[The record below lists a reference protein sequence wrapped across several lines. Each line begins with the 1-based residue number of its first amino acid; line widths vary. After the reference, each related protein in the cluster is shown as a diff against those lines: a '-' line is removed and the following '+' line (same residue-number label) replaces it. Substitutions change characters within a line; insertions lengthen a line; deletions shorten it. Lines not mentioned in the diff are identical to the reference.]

1 MTKLVPIAAAA
12 AVLLG
17 GANAAHSQSA
27 VFETEGFPIALHQAQ
42 VTGLGNIQERSP
54 AATLTLGGM
63 PASPHQ
69 MTVLMPH
76 ARMTHQQMA
85 ETLNAIGYSEVV
97 FELPAAYG
105 GTAMKNGVL
114 IHFTVDSRTG
124 TAR

>member
-27 VFETEGFPIALHQAQ
+27 VFETDGFPIAWHQAQ
-42 VTGLGNIQERSP
+42 VTGLGNIQERAP

-69 MTVLMPH
+69 LAVLIPR
-76 ARMTHQQMA
+76 ARMTHQQVAKM
-85 ETLNAIGYSEVV
+85 LNAAGYSEVV
-97 FELPAAYG
+97 FELPAEYG
-105 GTAMKNGVL
+105 GTATKNGML
-114 IHFTVDSRTG
+114 IHFIVDSRTG
-124 TAR
+124 TPR